1 MKKSLVL
8 SCISVVLIFAVF
20 NYPSNVYGWS
30 CGREIVSVGD
40 SKGKVLA
47 RCGSPES
54 SYVANEKQSGTF
66 GGRVRSRGY
75 YSGTYSSTTAM
86 TEVWVY
92 NCGSGDYLYELRFEG
107 DELVSIGSV
116 GEGSGWKGCRS
127 AKERRLLGED

>member
-1 MKKSLVL
+1 MKNFLVL
-8 SCISVVLIFAVF
+8 SCVSVILIFTVF
-20 NYPSNVYGWS
+20 NYPGDVYGWS

-75 YSGTYSSTTAM
+75 YSGTYRSTTAI
-86 TEVWVY
+86 TEVWIY

-107 DELVSIGSV
+107 DVLIGIQSV
-116 GEGSGWKGCRS
+116 GDGSGWKGCRS
-127 AKERRLLGED
+127 AEERRILELD